1 MWQAWTNAVLGSW
14 FVVAAFLGFSPS
26 ANLWDNLVI
35 GLVVAATSL
44 TILKDKP
51 WQAWLAAIFG
61 VWMIVAAFVPSL
73 IDGPGYVYNDLIS
86 GIIIAIAGFASF
98 GASHQEELA

>member
-1 MWQAWTNAVLGSW
+1 MWQAWTNAVLGLW

-35 GLVVAATSL
+35 GLFVAATSL

-73 IDGPGYVYNDLIS
+73 VDGSGYVYNDLIS

-98 GASHQEELA
+98 GASHQEKLA